1 MSLMT
6 GASMMCDESLRLRL
20 DRVQSRAMIVGGVGL
35 VLCLGAWLLWPG
47 HFFASYL
54 VGYLFWLGIAL
65 GCMGLTM
72 LHHLVGGSW
81 GLVIRRPLEAGAAT
95 VPLLALLFLPIAFG
109 IPELYVW
116 ARPAGTLG
124 VSSAIRAAYLNEPLF
139 LVRAAGYF
147 GVWTALALL
156 LCGWSSRQDD
166 MSDHRPSERLQRLS
180 GPATVILFAASSFS
194 AIDWVMS
201 LEAPWASSIFG
212 AMLITGEAMATFA
225 MMIVVAGILASSR
238 PMSEIATPGRL
249 NDLGNLLL
257 AFVMLWAYTSFCQ
270 YLIVWA
276 GNLREEIPWYLR
288 RTRGG
293 WEWVALALIVCQ
305 FFLPFFLLLIRENK
319 RHPRSILRVSI
330 LILVMHWVDLVW
342 LVIPASSDPSSPRVP
357 WIEIPLCALSLAAV
371 GGTWTAVFVARLK
384 RLPLVPLND
393 PSLNEALKHA
403 GDEARG

>member
-1 MSLMT
+1 MSLLT
-6 GASMMCDESLRLRL
+6 GASMMCDPVLLLRLE
-20 DRVQSRAMIVGGVGL
+20 RVQSGALFVGGVGL
-35 VLCLGAWLLWPG
+35 VLCLGAWVLWPG
-47 HFFASYL
+47 HFLAPYL

-81 GLVIRRPLEAGAAT
+81 GLVIRRPLEAGGAT
-95 VPLLALLFLPIAFG
+95 VPLLALLFLPIALG
-109 IPELYVW
+109 IPSLYIW
-116 ARPAGTLG
+116 ARPVGTEG
-124 VSSAIRAAYLNEPLF
+124 VSTALRAGYLNESLF
-139 LVRAAGYF
+139 LLRAAGYF
-147 GVWTALALL
+147 GVWTALAFLL
-156 LCGWSSRQDD
+156 GGWSSRQDH
-166 MSDHRPSERLQRLS
+166 MSDHRPSLRLQRIS
-180 GPATVILFAASSFS
+180 GPGTVILFAASSFS

-238 PMSEIATPGRL
+238 PMSEIATSGRL

-257 AFVMLWAYTSFCQ
+257 AFVMLWAYVSFCQ
-270 YLIVWA
+270 YLIIWS

-293 WEWVALALIVCQ
+293 WEWVALALVVCQ

-319 RHPRSILRVSI
+319 RHPQAILRVSL

-342 LVIPASSDPSSPRVP
+342 LVIPASSDPADPRIP
-357 WIEIPLCALSLAAV
+357 WIEIPLCALSLIAV
-371 GGTWTAVFVARLK
+371 GGIWTAVFIGRLK

-393 PSLNEALKHA
+393 PSLNEALKQHTGA
-403 GDEARG
+403 